1 MNREG
6 LVEALRSFEQKLT
19 REGIE
24 HMYLFGSFARDE
36 ATELSD
42 IDLAFDVLPEFEM
55 KFSLIDQAR
64 IRREL
69 SAELNRK
76 IDFVERSYLRPRI
89 GASAATDMIRIF

>member
-1 MNREG
+1 MFG
-6 LVEALRSFEQKLT
+6 L
-19 REGIE
+19 
-24 HMYLFGSFARDE
+24 FARDE

-64 IRREL
+64 IRRAL

-89 GASAATDMIRIF
+89 GASATTDMIRIF